1 MVLRRPRSIW
11 IISISSQMLMVR
23 TDLNKLKHLK
33 AALDGRA
40 AYQIKDL
47 DESDP
52 AKAFAALRAK
62 LLSHFGFPN
71 EASSAR
77 QQF

>member
-1 MVLRRPRSIW
+1 MYSQDVLKRYDGS
-11 IISISSQMLMVR
+11 SSQYMNHFDIIANVNGWR

-62 LLSHFGFPN
+62 LLSHFGFP
-71 EASSAR
+71 
-77 QQF
+77 

>member
-1 MVLRRPRSIW
+1 MNHFD
-11 IISISSQMLMVR
+11 IIANVNGWR

-62 LLSHFGFPN
+62 LLSHFGFP
-71 EASSAR
+71 
-77 QQF
+77 

>member
-1 MVLRRPRSIW
+1 
-11 IISISSQMLMVR
+11 MLMVR

-62 LLSHFGFPN
+62 LLSHCLLYTSDAAD
-71 EASSAR
+71 E
-77 QQF
+77 